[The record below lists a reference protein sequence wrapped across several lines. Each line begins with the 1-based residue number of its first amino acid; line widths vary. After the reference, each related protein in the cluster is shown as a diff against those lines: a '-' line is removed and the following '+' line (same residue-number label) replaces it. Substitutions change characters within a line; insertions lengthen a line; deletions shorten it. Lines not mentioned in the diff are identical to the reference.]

1 MSARIMYVG
10 HATVL
15 VDMDGVRVLTDPLL
29 RTRLLHLRRVGRVDT
44 VEPDSVDAVLVSHL
58 HFDHL
63 DFPSLQRLGRDV
75 PVVVPRGARTL
86 LENKGFRSVT
96 EVEAGDEIAIGSLAV
111 RGTPAI
117 HDPRR
122 LPFGARAAPLGY
134 EITGSRSVYFAG
146 DTDLFDGMAELGP
159 VDVALLPIWG
169 WGPSLGPGHMSPR
182 EAAEAAQLLQ
192 ATVAIPMHWGTFF
205 PLHTALRGKPA
216 FIDRPLTEFEAEME
230 ALAPATEVRALRP
243 GEETIV

>member
-1 MSARIMYVG
+1 MSARIVYVG

-15 VDMDGVRVLTDPLL
+15 VDMDGVRLLTDPLL
-29 RTRLLHLRRVGRVDT
+29 RTRLLHLRRVGEVDT

-75 PVVVPRGARTL
+75 PVVVPRGGRRL
-86 LENKGFRSVT
+86 LEKKGFRSVT
-96 EVEAGDEIAIGSLAV
+96 EVEAGDEIPVGTLAV

-122 LPFGARAAPLGY
+122 LPFGARAAPVGY
-134 EITGSRSVYFAG
+134 VITGSRSVYFAG
-146 DTDLFDGMAELGP
+146 DTDLFDGMRQLGP

-182 EAAEAAQLLQ
+182 DAAEAARTLR
-192 ATVAIPMHWGTFF
+192 ASVAIPMHWGTFF

-216 FIDRPLTEFEAEME
+216 FIDRPVEEFKAQ
-230 ALAPATEVRALRP
+230 AGSLAPETEVRALRP
-243 GEETIV
+243 GEQTVV

>member
-1 MSARIMYVG
+1 MSTRIVYVG

-29 RTRLLHLRRVGRVDT
+29 RTRLLHLRRVGQVDV
-44 VEPDSVDAVLVSHL
+44 VERDSVDAVLISHL

-63 DFPSLQRLGRDV
+63 DFPSLEQLGRDV
-75 PVVVPRGARTL
+75 PVVVPRGGRRL
-86 LENKGFRSVT
+86 LDKKGFRSVT
-96 EVEAGDEIAIGSLAV
+96 EVGEGEETRIGNLTV

-134 EITGSRSVYFAG
+134 MITGSRSVYFAG
-146 DTDLFDGMAELGP
+146 DTDLFDGMAGLGP

-182 EAAEAAQLLQ
+182 EAAKAARMLR
-192 ATVAIPMHWGTFF
+192 ASVAVPMHWGTFF
-205 PLHTALRGKPA
+205 PLQSALRGKPA
-216 FIDRPLTEFEAEME
+216 FIDRPVEEFKTHME
-230 ALAPATEVRALRP
+230 ALARATEVRALRP